1 MTVLSTL
8 ETLCDRILVQ
18 KRMLPEPL
26 SRDTIFLDILL
37 ESVDSLA
44 YTFLIAP
51 FLYNTQDCLQH
62 LSMLVCDI
70 IKAIDQHESK
80 KPVQAE
86 FLRDAQECLSTLGRN
101 LLSEESAMY
110 V

>member
-1 MTVLSTL
+1 MLSTL
-8 ETLCDRILVQ
+8 ETPCDRILVQ
-18 KRMLPEPL
+18 KSVLTEPL

-44 YTFLIAP
+44 YTFLLAP
-51 FLYNTQDCLQH
+51 FLYNTQDCVQH

-70 IKAIDQHESK
+70 IKVIDQHESK
-80 KPVQAE
+80 RPVQAE
-86 FLRDAQECLSTLGRN
+86 FLKDAQDCLATLGRN
-101 LLSEESAMY
+101 LLSQEAAMS

>member
-1 MTVLSTL
+1 
-8 ETLCDRILVQ
+8 
-18 KRMLPEPL
+18 
-26 SRDTIFLDILL
+26 
-37 ESVDSLA
+37 
-44 YTFLIAP
+44 
-51 FLYNTQDCLQH
+51 
-62 LSMLVCDI
+62 MLVCDI

>member
-1 MTVLSTL
+1 MSTL

-18 KRMLPEPL
+18 KSVLTEPL

-44 YTFLIAP
+44 YTFLLAP
-51 FLYNTQDCLQH
+51 FLYNTQDCVQH

-70 IKAIDQHESK
+70 IKVIDQHESK
-80 KPVQAE
+80 RPVQAE
-86 FLRDAQECLSTLGRN
+86 FLKDAQDCLSTLVRN
-101 LLSEESAMY
+101 LLSQESAMS